1 VVEQAIRYQKPL
13 EGLTYLDRIYEQ
25 QDDDKVLDSEWLPLL
40 RARLLLAQPNGLE
53 ALQTLQP
60 LERFVV
66 RSPELAHLKGTAM
79 LHAYSTKPYRLLAA
93 AEFQKAANLEPR
105 GEHFFALILSFLDSK
120 DFQKAEASFKF
131 WQRIKPRPGEDVWR
145 SLAYGLL
152 NYSQGREAVAAQ
164 IWNELSQRNPG
175 FVTVKSMKTNLAE
188 DPNYLKDQLVK
199 KIIPML
205 PADGPL
211 SPLAVFQ

>member
-1 VVEQAIRYQKPL
+1 
-13 EGLTYLDRIYEQ
+13 
-25 QDDDKVLDSEWLPLL
+25 
-40 RARLLLAQPNGLE
+40 
-53 ALQTLQP
+53 
-60 LERFVV
+60 
-66 RSPELAHLKGTAM
+66 
-79 LHAYSTKPYRLLAA
+79 
-93 AEFQKAANLEPR
+93 
-105 GEHFFALILSFLDSK
+105 
-120 DFQKAEASFKF
+120 
-131 WQRIKPRPGEDVWR
+131 
-145 SLAYGLL
+145 L